1 MDYAGERDAPAG
13 AAWWRTVTV
22 IVLALAAAIVLI
34 GLIVTLGGAN
44 RERDRALG
52 LQRHSYDV
60 MILARSLSAAIARS
74 EASLGRYV
82 ISGDR
87 SQGQLY
93 FEEWVLAGSQIDR
106 LERLTSDNA
115 DQDPAIDRLRAA
127 YRMRGDELS
136 ITALSTRYGKNGQ
149 ALARFN
155 MLRNARSL
163 MAIDRE
169 LDRIIAR
176 ERRLL
181 DERVNSATASVERSS
196 RIAGVLAVFGVLL
209 VLGAVMLGW
218 MSMTAVEERILARAD
233 ADAARERAEALAA
246 AVADATTE
254 LRVQESKLR
263 QVQKMDAVGQ
273 LTGGIAHDFN
283 NMLAVVLG
291 GLELARR
298 HVDSGR
304 GVLLRHLD
312 SAMDGANRAAAL
324 TRRLLVFSRE
334 EALKPEP
341 IAIDALIAD
350 MSDLLDR
357 TLGDGITIEVHHAA
371 GDWLV
376 RADRVQLENV
386 LLNLCV
392 NARDALDGRG
402 TIRIGT
408 AARTLG
414 DGELIHGAA
423 GDHVSLSVSDDGCGM
438 APDVAERAFEPFFTT
453 KESGKGTGLGLS
465 QIFAFVRQQDGDIV
479 IDTAPGLGTT
489 VTLYLPRDRSTDVA
503 ATQDEAPALP
513 EQPRAGLDI
522 LVVEDDPRVLAATAD
537 ALVELGHRVVPCND
551 PLAAPA
557 LLDAHPAIDLL
568 MSDVLMPRQT
578 GPEMVAGLRDRH
590 PHVAILFVTGFAG
603 EAGAVDLAGHFVL
616 RKPFTLARLEQAL
629 VEVTQGQRRP
639 TEADRPAPAPVP
651 VQAGSFFT

>member
-1 MDYAGERDAPAG
+1 MDYDGERDAPAG

-22 IVLALAAAIVLI
+22 IVLALAAAIVLV

-44 RERDRALG
+44 RERDRALT

-60 MILARSLSAAIARS
+60 MILARTLSATIARS

-82 ISGDR
+82 ISSDR

-93 FEEWVLAGSQIDR
+93 FEGWTLAGSQIDR
-106 LERLTSDNA
+106 LHQLTIDNA

-136 ITALSTRYGKNGQ
+136 ITALSTRYGKNKQ

-155 MLRNARSL
+155 LLRNAASL
-163 MAIDRE
+163 VAIDRE
-169 LDRIIAR
+169 LDGIIVR

-181 DERVNSATASVERSS
+181 EDRVNRATDSVERSS

-218 MSMTAVEERILARAD
+218 MSMTAVEERIHARAD

-254 LRVQESKLR
+254 LRVQEAKLR
-263 QVQKMDAVGQ
+263 QVQKMEAVGQ

-298 HVDSGR
+298 HVDGGR
-304 GVLLRHLD
+304 AGLLRHID
-312 SAMDGANRAAAL
+312 SAMDGATRAAAL

-341 IAIDALIAD
+341 IAIGALIAD

-357 TLGDGITIEVHHAA
+357 TLGDGITIEVQHAA
-371 GDWLV
+371 ADWLV

-408 AARTLG
+408 AARTLTE
-414 DGELIHGAA
+414 GELIHGAA
-423 GDHVSLSVSDDGCGM
+423 GDHISLSVADDGCGM
-438 APDVAERAFEPFFTT
+438 APEVAERAFEPFFTT

-479 IDTAPGLGTT
+479 IDTAPGRGTT
-489 VTLYLPRDRSTDVA
+489 VTLYLPRDRSSGIA
-503 ATQDEAPALP
+503 AAHDEAPVLP
-513 EQPRAGLDI
+513 DRQRDGLDI
-522 LVVEDDPRVLAATAD
+522 LVVEDDPRVLSATVD

-551 PLAAPA
+551 PLAAPT
-557 LLDAHPAIDLL
+557 LLDAHPDIDLL
-568 MSDVLMPRQT
+568 LSDVLMPNQT
-578 GPEMVAGLRDRH
+578 GPEMVAGLRHRH
-590 PHVAILFVTGFAG
+590 PHVAVLFVTGFAG

-629 VEVTQGQRRP
+629 AEATHGQRRP
-639 TEADRPAPAPVP
+639 PEGIAA
-651 VQAGSFFT
+651 